1 MLEKIVK
8 FLREYVLVF
17 SGICIIVGL
26 LLLIMGAFWIWFY
39 DLVKDANSLFHFVIT
54 FKEWNWYI
62 LVFGLVVLG
71 IGLYYVYS
79 FLKKRKFVLDEIK
92 TDKRSEILKKHRE
105 LESAVKHLPSKYQR
119 MLEEKEEELN
129 IK

>member
-1 MLEKIVK
+1 
-8 FLREYVLVF
+8 
-17 SGICIIVGL
+17 
-26 LLLIMGAFWIWFY
+26 MGAFWYWAR
-39 DLVKDANSLFHFVIT
+39 DLINNTSSLFNFVIS
-54 FKEWNWYI
+54 FGEWNAYI
-62 LVFGLVVLG
+62 LIFGLVVLG

-105 LESAVKHLPSKYQR
+105 LASAVKHLPSKYQK

>member
-26 LLLIMGAFWIWFY
+26 FFLLIGVFWYWARDI
-39 DLVKDANSLFHFVIT
+39 LNNSFLKFAISFG
-54 FKEWNWYI
+54 EWNAYI
-62 LVFGLVVLG
+62 LIFGLIVLG

-92 TDKRSEILKKHRE
+92 TDKRSEILKKRRE
-105 LESAVKHLPSKYQR
+105 IESAVKHLPSKYQR